1 MQLHDY
7 HYRNLFRHPAMVRAL
22 FEGIIVEPWVTAL
35 DLDSLRPLPTHYL
48 SDKHRRREAD
58 MVWRVKWR
66 APSEGVTGTASAR
79 LAWQAAAPDAGQAEQ
94 EAYLVLMLEHQARD
108 DHIMAIR
115 CLRYQTLAW
124 QDMYSRKMVSRRGRF
139 PVVLPIALYTGE
151 RPWLASTSIGD
162 LLQPAPP
169 GLRQYQPQYR
179 YLLLDEGELVRSGAL
194 PHGNLAS
201 LLFQL
206 EHSPDIAQTQGL
218 LHTLQ
223 KMLSAPQADE
233 LRRAFGAWV
242 RHILMPR
249 AAPKDAKL
257 PDTTEFSEVIDMLTT
272 GYKNWSRRWWL
283 EGREDGLEE
292 GREQGACALLL
303 RQLDRKFGP
312 LDALVK
318 ARVEQASLADR
329 EAWSL
334 NLLDA
339 RSLDEVFAMDSGGTD
354 A

>member
-1 MQLHDY
+1 LQLHDY

-66 APSEGVTGTASAR
+66 APSAGLTGTASAG
-79 LAWQAAAPDAGQAEQ
+79 LAWQAVAPDAGQAEQ
-94 EAYLVLMLEHQARD
+94 EAYLVLM
-108 DHIMAIR
+108 
-115 CLRYQTLAW
+115 
-124 QDMYSRKMVSRRGRF
+124 
-139 PVVLPIALYTGE
+139 
-151 RPWLASTSIGD
+151 
-162 LLQPAPP
+162 
-169 GLRQYQPQYR
+169 
-179 YLLLDEGELVRSGAL
+179 
-194 PHGNLAS
+194 
-201 LLFQL
+201 L

-257 PDTTEFSEVIDMLTT
+257 PDTTEFSEVVDMLTT

-283 EGREDGLEE
+283 EGREEGLEE

-318 ARVEQASLADR
+318 ARVEQASLAER

-339 RSLDEVFAMDSGGTD
+339 RSLDEVFATD
-354 A
+354 AGDADA

>member
-1 MQLHDY
+1 MQLHDH

-22 FEGIIVEPWVTAL
+22 FEGIIVEPWVAAL
-35 DLDSLRPLPTHYL
+35 NLDSLRPLPTHYL

-58 MVWRVKWR
+58 MVWRVRWLT
-66 APSEGVTGTASAR
+66 PPEGGTGVSNAR
-79 LAWQAAAPDAGQAEQ
+79 LVRQAAGPGMAQAGQ
-94 EAYLVLMLEHQARD
+94 EAYLVLMLEHQTRD

-115 CLRYQTLAW
+115 CLSYQTLAW
-124 QDMYSRKMVSRRGRF
+124 QDMYSRKMVPRRGRF
-139 PVVLPIALYTGE
+139 PVVLPIVLYTGE
-151 RPWLASTSIGD
+151 RPWLASTHIGD

-179 YLLLDEGELVRSGAL
+179 YLLLDEGELVRAGAL
-194 PHGNLAS
+194 PHRNLAS

-223 KMLSAPQADE
+223 DMLSTPQADE

-242 RHILMPR
+242 RHVLMPR

-257 PDTTEFSEVIDMLTT
+257 PNTTEFSEVIDMLTT
-272 GYKNWSRRWWL
+272 GYKNWSRQWWL
-283 EGREDGLEE
+283 EGLEQGREE
-292 GREQGACALLL
+292 GREEGAAALLL
-303 RQLDRKFGP
+303 RLLERKFGP
-312 LDALVK
+312 LDAQIK

-339 RSLDEVFAMDSGGTD
+339 RSLDEVFAVEKP
-354 A
+354 